1 MELHHTDQ
9 APAAIGPYSQSVSVG
24 GFLYTSGQIPLDP
37 ASGEI
42 VEGGFEVQARQVFK
56 NLENVLASAGC
67 GFGNVVKSTVYLV
80 DMGDFPVLNEIY
92 GAAMVDHRPAR
103 TTVEVSG
110 LPKGV
115 LVEIDLIARIP

>member
-1 MELHHTDQ
+1 MKPHHTDQ

-24 GFLYTSGQIPLDP
+24 GFLFTSGQIALDP

-42 VEGGFEVQARQVFK
+42 VAGGFGAQARQVLE
-56 NLENVLASAGC
+56 NLRNVLASAGC
-67 GFGNVVKSTVYLV
+67 GFGDVVKSTVYVV
-80 DMGDFPVLNEIY
+80 DMGDFPVLNELY
-92 GAAMVDHRPAR
+92 GAAMGEHRPAR

-115 LVEIDLIARIP
+115 LVEIDLVARMP